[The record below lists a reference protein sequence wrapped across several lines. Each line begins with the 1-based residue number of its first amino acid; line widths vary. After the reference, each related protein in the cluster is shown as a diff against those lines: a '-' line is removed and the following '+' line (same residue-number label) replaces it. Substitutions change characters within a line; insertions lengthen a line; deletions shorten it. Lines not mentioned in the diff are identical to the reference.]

1 MKNKKIILIISTII
15 WTAVI
20 FSFSLQSG
28 KASGD
33 LSGSVLEALLGL
45 FAPGVLES
53 QEKLEMFHLI
63 LRKCAHFTEFMIL
76 GVLSS
81 IALKY
86 MKVGYKGAVGLG
98 YCVLIA
104 SLDETLQLF
113 VSGRAGRVQD
123 VLIDSAGAFVGIVA
137 VVICLQCK
145 MNGPCQKKVENSGI
159 L

>member
-1 MKNKKIILIISTII
+1 MKNKRFIFITITLI
-15 WTAVI
+15 WTALI

-28 KASGD
+28 EVSGD
-33 LSGSVLEALLGL
+33 LSGSVLEALLG
-45 FAPGVLES
+45 FFMPGVLES
-53 QEKLEMFHLI
+53 PEKLELFHLI

-86 MKVGYKGAVGLG
+86 MQIGYKSIIGLG

-123 VLIDSAGAFVGIVA
+123 VLIDSAGALAGIVL
-137 VVICLQCK
+137 VFICFKFIKCDLEK
-145 MNGPCQKKVENSGI
+145 
-159 L
+159 

>member
-1 MKNKKIILIISTII
+1 MKNKRFIFITITLI

-28 KASGD
+28 EVSGD
-33 LSGSVLEALLGL
+33 LSGSVLEALLG
-45 FAPGVLES
+45 FFMPGVLES
-53 QEKLEMFHLI
+53 PEKLELFHLI

-81 IALKY
+81 ITLKH
-86 MKVGYKGAVGLG
+86 MKVGYKSIIGLG

-123 VLIDSAGAFVGIVA
+123 VLIDSAGALAGIV
-137 VVICLQCK
+137 VVFIFFKFIKCDLEK
-145 MNGPCQKKVENSGI
+145 
-159 L
+159 

>member
-1 MKNKKIILIISTII
+1 MKNKRFIFITITLI

-28 KASGD
+28 EVSGD
-33 LSGSVLEALLGL
+33 LSGSVLEAILG
-45 FAPGVLES
+45 FFMPGVLERPD
-53 QEKLEMFHLI
+53 KLELLHLI
-63 LRKCAHFTEFMIL
+63 LRKFAHFNEFMIL

-81 IALKY
+81 IALKH
-86 MKVGYKGAVGLG
+86 MKVGYKNIIGLG

-113 VSGRAGRVQD
+113 ISGRAGRVQD
-123 VLIDSAGAFVGIVA
+123 VLIDSAGALVVVLA
-137 VVICLQCK
+137 VVICLKFGKNCK
-145 MNGPCQKKVENSGI
+145 LRYCRK

>member
-1 MKNKKIILIISTII
+1 MKNKRFIFMTITLI

-28 KASGD
+28 DVSGD
-33 LSGSVLEALLGL
+33 LSGSVLEALLG
-45 FAPGVLES
+45 FFMPGVLES
-53 QEKLEMFHLI
+53 PEKLELFHLI
-63 LRKCAHFTEFMIL
+63 LRKSAHFTEFMIL

-81 IALKY
+81 IALNC
-86 MKVGYKGAVGLG
+86 MKVGYKSIIGLA

-123 VLIDSAGAFVGIVA
+123 VLIDGSGGLAGIMIVF
-137 VVICLQCK
+137 ICFEVTKCNL
-145 MNGPCQKKVENSGI
+145 KK
-159 L
+159 

>member
-1 MKNKKIILIISTII
+1 MKNKRFIFITITLI
-15 WTAVI
+15 WTALI

-28 KASGD
+28 EVSGD
-33 LSGSVLEALLGL
+33 LSGSVLEALLG
-45 FAPGVLES
+45 FFMPGVLENP
-53 QEKLEMFHLI
+53 EKLELFHLI

-81 IALKY
+81 IALKC
-86 MKVGYKGAVGLG
+86 MKVGYKSIIGLG

-123 VLIDSAGAFVGIVA
+123 VLIDSAGALAGIVI
-137 VVICLQCK
+137 VFIFFKFIKCDFEK
-145 MNGPCQKKVENSGI
+145 
-159 L
+159 

>member
-1 MKNKKIILIISTII
+1 MKNKRFIFITITLI

-28 KASGD
+28 EVSGD
-33 LSGSVLEALLGL
+33 LSGSVLEALLG
-45 FAPGVLES
+45 FFMPGVLES
-53 QEKLEMFHLI
+53 PEKLELFHLI

-81 IALKY
+81 ITLKH
-86 MKVGYKGAVGLG
+86 MKVGYKSIIGLG

-123 VLIDSAGAFVGIVA
+123 VLIDSAGALAGIVIA
-137 VVICLQCK
+137 FIFLKFIKCDLEK
-145 MNGPCQKKVENSGI
+145 
-159 L
+159 

>member
-1 MKNKKIILIISTII
+1 MKNKRFIFITITLI

-28 KASGD
+28 EVSGD
-33 LSGSVLEALLGL
+33 LSGSVLEAILG
-45 FAPGVLES
+45 FFMPGVLES
-53 QEKLEMFHLI
+53 PEKLELFHLI

-86 MKVGYKGAVGLG
+86 MKVGYKNIIGLG
-98 YCVLIA
+98 YCVLVA

-113 VSGRAGRVQD
+113 ISGRAGRVQD
-123 VLIDSAGAFVGIVA
+123 VLIDSAGALVG
-137 VVICLQCK
+137 VVVVLIYFKVTKCDL
-145 MNGPCQKKVENSGI
+145 KK
-159 L
+159 

>member
-1 MKNKKIILIISTII
+1 MKNKRFIFITITLI

-28 KASGD
+28 EVSGD
-33 LSGSVLEALLGL
+33 LSGSVLEALLG
-45 FAPGVLES
+45 FFMPGVLES
-53 QEKLEMFHLI
+53 PEKLELFHLI

-86 MKVGYKGAVGLG
+86 MKVGYKSIIGLG

-123 VLIDSAGAFVGIVA
+123 VLIDSAGAFVGIV
-137 VVICLQCK
+137 VVFICFKFIKCDLEK
-145 MNGPCQKKVENSGI
+145 
-159 L
+159 

>member
-1 MKNKKIILIISTII
+1 MKNRKFVFIIITLI

-28 KASGD
+28 EVSGD
-33 LSGSVLEALLGL
+33 LSGSVLEALLG
-45 FAPGVLES
+45 FFMPGVLES
-53 QEKLEMFHLI
+53 PEKLELFHLI

-81 IALKY
+81 ITLKH
-86 MKVGYKGAVGLG
+86 MKVGYKSIIGLG

-113 VSGRAGRVQD
+113 ISGRAGRVQD
-123 VLIDSAGAFVGIVA
+123 VLIDSAGALAGIVIA
-137 VVICLQCK
+137 FIFFKFIKCDLEK
-145 MNGPCQKKVENSGI
+145 
-159 L
+159 

>member
-1 MKNKKIILIISTII
+1 MKNKRFIFITITLI

-28 KASGD
+28 EVSGD
-33 LSGSVLEALLGL
+33 LSGSVLEAILG
-45 FAPGVLES
+45 FFMPGVLES
-53 QEKLEMFHLI
+53 PEKLELFHLI

-86 MKVGYKGAVGLG
+86 MKAGYKGIIGLG

-113 VSGRAGRVQD
+113 VSGRAGRVRD
-123 VLIDSAGAFVGIVA
+123 VLIDSAGALVGIV
-137 VVICLQCK
+137 VVFVCLKYK
-145 MNGPCQKKVENSGI
+145 MNYNCHKM
-159 L
+159 

>member
-1 MKNKKIILIISTII
+1 MKNKRFIFITITLI

-28 KASGD
+28 EVSGD
-33 LSGSVLEALLGL
+33 LSGSVLEVLLG
-45 FAPGVLES
+45 FFMPGVLES
-53 QEKLEMFHLI
+53 PEKLELFHLI

-81 IALKY
+81 ITLKH
-86 MKVGYKGAVGLG
+86 MKVGYKSIIGLG

-123 VLIDSAGAFVGIVA
+123 VLIDSAGALAGIV
-137 VVICLQCK
+137 VVFICFKFIKCDLEK
-145 MNGPCQKKVENSGI
+145 
-159 L
+159 

>member
-1 MKNKKIILIISTII
+1 MKNKRFIFITITLI

-28 KASGD
+28 EVSGD
-33 LSGSVLEALLGL
+33 LSGSVLEAILS
-45 FAPGVLES
+45 FFMPGVLES
-53 QEKLEMFHLI
+53 PERLELFHLI

-81 IALKY
+81 IALKH
-86 MKVGYKGAVGLG
+86 MKVGYKSIIGLG

-123 VLIDSAGAFVGIVA
+123 VLIDSAGALVG
-137 VVICLQCK
+137 VVVVLIYFKVTKCDL
-145 MNGPCQKKVENSGI
+145 KK
-159 L
+159 

>member
-1 MKNKKIILIISTII
+1 MKNKRFIFITITLI

-28 KASGD
+28 EVSGD
-33 LSGSVLEALLGL
+33 LSGSVLEALLG
-45 FAPGVLES
+45 FFMPGVLES
-53 QEKLEMFHLI
+53 PEKLELFHLI

-81 IALKY
+81 ITLKH
-86 MKVGYKGAVGLG
+86 MKVGYKSIIGLG

-123 VLIDSAGAFVGIVA
+123 VLIDSAGALAGIVIA
-137 VVICLQCK
+137 FIFFKFIKCDLEK
-145 MNGPCQKKVENSGI
+145 
-159 L
+159 

>member
-1 MKNKKIILIISTII
+1 MKNKRFIFIIITLI

-28 KASGD
+28 EVSGD
-33 LSGSVLEALLGL
+33 LSGSVLEAILG
-45 FAPGVLES
+45 FFMPGVLES
-53 QEKLEMFHLI
+53 PEKLELFHLI

-81 IALKY
+81 IALKH
-86 MKVGYKGAVGLG
+86 MKVGYKNIIGVG

-123 VLIDSAGAFVGIVA
+123 VLIDSAGALVGVLV
-137 VVICLQCK
+137 VVICFKVTKCDL
-145 MNGPCQKKVENSGI
+145 KK
-159 L
+159 

>member
-1 MKNKKIILIISTII
+1 MKNKRFIFITITLI

-28 KASGD
+28 EVSGD
-33 LSGSVLEALLGL
+33 LSGSVLEALLG
-45 FAPGVLES
+45 FFMPGVLES
-53 QEKLEMFHLI
+53 PEKLELFHLI

-86 MKVGYKGAVGLG
+86 MKNEYKSIIGLG

-123 VLIDSAGAFVGIVA
+123 VLIDSAGALAGIVI
-137 VVICLQCK
+137 VFIFFKFIKCDLEK
-145 MNGPCQKKVENSGI
+145 
-159 L
+159 

>member
-1 MKNKKIILIISTII
+1 MKNKRFIFITITLI

-28 KASGD
+28 EVSGD
-33 LSGSVLEALLGL
+33 LSGSVLEAILG
-45 FAPGVLES
+45 FFMPGVLES
-53 QEKLEMFHLI
+53 PEKLELFHLI

-76 GVLSS
+76 GILSS

-86 MKVGYKGAVGLG
+86 MKVGYKGIIGLG

-113 VSGRAGRVQD
+113 ISGRAGKVQD
-123 VLIDSAGAFVGIVA
+123 VLIDSAGALVG
-137 VVICLQCK
+137 VVVVLIYFKVTKCDL
-145 MNGPCQKKVENSGI
+145 KK
-159 L
+159 

>member
-1 MKNKKIILIISTII
+1 MKNKRFIFITITLI

-28 KASGD
+28 EVSGD
-33 LSGSVLEALLGL
+33 LSGSVLEALLG
-45 FAPGVLES
+45 FFMPGVLES
-53 QEKLEMFHLI
+53 PEKLELFHLI

-81 IALKY
+81 ITLKH
-86 MKVGYKGAVGLG
+86 MKVGYKSIIGLG

-123 VLIDSAGAFVGIVA
+123 VLIDSAGALAGIVI
-137 VVICLQCK
+137 VFICFKFIKCDLEK
-145 MNGPCQKKVENSGI
+145 
-159 L
+159 

>member
-1 MKNKKIILIISTII
+1 MKNKRFIFITITLI

-28 KASGD
+28 EVSGD
-33 LSGSVLEALLGL
+33 LSGSVLEALLGFFL
-45 FAPGVLES
+45 PGVLES
-53 QEKLEMFHLI
+53 PEKLELFHLI

-81 IALKY
+81 IALKH
-86 MKVGYKGAVGLG
+86 MKVGYKNIIGVG

-123 VLIDSAGAFVGIVA
+123 VLLDSAGALVGIL
-137 VVICLQCK
+137 VVFICFKVTKCNL
-145 MNGPCQKKVENSGI
+145 KK
-159 L
+159 

>member
-1 MKNKKIILIISTII
+1 MKNKRFIFITITLI

-28 KASGD
+28 EVSGD
-33 LSGSVLEALLGL
+33 LSGSVLEALLG
-45 FAPGVLES
+45 FFMPGVLES
-53 QEKLEMFHLI
+53 PEKLELFHLI
-63 LRKCAHFTEFMIL
+63 LRKCAHFTQFMIL

-81 IALKY
+81 ITLKH
-86 MKVGYKGAVGLG
+86 MKVGYKSIIGLG

-123 VLIDSAGAFVGIVA
+123 VLIDSAGALAGIVI
-137 VVICLQCK
+137 VFICFKFIKCDLEK
-145 MNGPCQKKVENSGI
+145 
-159 L
+159 

>member
-1 MKNKKIILIISTII
+1 MKNKRFIFIIITLI

-28 KASGD
+28 EVSGD
-33 LSGSVLEALLGL
+33 LSGSVLEAILGFFML
-45 FAPGVLES
+45 GVLES
-53 QEKLEMFHLI
+53 PEKLELFHLI
-63 LRKCAHFTEFMIL
+63 LRKCAHFTEFMNL

-81 IALKY
+81 IALKH
-86 MKVGYKGAVGLG
+86 MKVGYKSIIGLG

-123 VLIDSAGAFVGIVA
+123 VLIDSAGAFVGIV
-137 VVICLQCK
+137 VVFVCMKFMVIQQ
-145 MNGPCQKKVENSGI
+145 ND
-159 L
+159 

>member
-1 MKNKKIILIISTII
+1 MKNKRFIFITITLI
-15 WTAVI
+15 WTALI

-28 KASGD
+28 EVSGD
-33 LSGSVLEALLGL
+33 LSGSVLEALLG
-45 FAPGVLES
+45 FFMPGVLES
-53 QEKLEMFHLI
+53 PEKLELFHLI

-86 MKVGYKGAVGLG
+86 MQIGYKSIIGLG

-123 VLIDSAGAFVGIVA
+123 VLIDSAGALAGIV
-137 VVICLQCK
+137 VVFICFKFIKCDLEK
-145 MNGPCQKKVENSGI
+145 
-159 L
+159 

>member
-1 MKNKKIILIISTII
+1 MKNKRFIFITITLI

-28 KASGD
+28 EVSGD
-33 LSGSVLEALLGL
+33 LSGSVLEALLG
-45 FAPGVLES
+45 FFMPGVLES
-53 QEKLEMFHLI
+53 PEKLELFHLI

-86 MKVGYKGAVGLG
+86 MQIGYKSIIGLG

-123 VLIDSAGAFVGIVA
+123 VLIDSAGALVGIV
-137 VVICLQCK
+137 VVFICFKFIKCDLEK
-145 MNGPCQKKVENSGI
+145 
-159 L
+159 

>member
-1 MKNKKIILIISTII
+1 MKNKRFIFITITLI

-28 KASGD
+28 EVSGD
-33 LSGSVLEALLGL
+33 LSGSVLEAILG
-45 FAPGVLES
+45 FFMPGVLES
-53 QEKLEMFHLI
+53 PEKLELFHLI

-81 IALKY
+81 IALKH
-86 MKVGYKGAVGLG
+86 MKVGYKNIIGVG

-123 VLIDSAGAFVGIVA
+123 VLIDSAGALVGVLV
-137 VVICLQCK
+137 VVICFKVTKCDL
-145 MNGPCQKKVENSGI
+145 KK
-159 L
+159 